1 LNYLSLVEQDGGA
14 GPEALQEILKLYD
27 FADSSATRQQIQG
40 IASVLARRVLRPIG
54 TGNAGFVR
62 GVEVT
67 VDFDEQQFIGS
78 GVFLFA
84 SVLERFL
91 GLYASVNS
99 FSQMV
104 AKSRQ
109 REGILKRWPARAGE
123 QIVL

>member
-1 LNYLSLVEQDGGA
+1 V
-14 GPEALQEILKLYD
+14 
-27 FADSSATRQQIQG
+27 ADSSATRQQING
-40 IASVLARRVLRPIG
+40 IAGVASRRVLRPIG
-54 TGNAGFVR
+54 SSHAGFVR
-62 GVEVT
+62 GVEVS

-84 SVLERFL
+84 SVLDRFF

-99 FSQMV
+99 FTQMV
-104 AKSRQ
+104 ATSRQ